1 MCWQTALKYKFSI
14 GTQVFLL
21 FILIAYPIGLLD
33 FEQTGLNSVL
43 LKTYLPK
50 PSDRFMVAGST
61 AFILPSSVNTSAK
74 LKPWLW
80 YAPTLIGLPGVEEQW
95 LFDKFLAAGISIAG
109 VDVGESYGSPEGNS
123 RFSVFYAELLKRGY
137 ARKPVLLGRSRGG
150 LMALSWAASNPDKI
164 AAFAGIYPVCD
175 IESYPGVVKAA
186 GAFMLQPVDLQQHL
200 KTYNPIDRL
209 ADLAKAGVPLFA
221 IHGDSDELVPLA
233 ANSGL
238 LKKRYEDLGGSMAL
252 VVIPGQGHNLWPGFF
267 RSQALVNFVKTH
279 AGG

>member
-1 MCWQTALKYKFSI
+1 
-14 GTQVFLL
+14 
-21 FILIAYPIGLLD
+21 
-33 FEQTGLNSVL
+33 
-43 LKTYLPK
+43 
-50 PSDRFMVAGST
+50 MVAGST

-95 LFDKFLAAGISIAG
+95 LFDKFLEAGISIAG
-109 VDVGESYGSPEGNS
+109 VDVGESYGSPEGNA

-137 ARKPVLLGRSRGG
+137 ALKPVLLGRSRGG
-150 LMALSWAASNPDKI
+150 LMALSWAASNPDKV
-164 AAFAGIYPVCD
+164 AAFAGIYPVCN

-186 GAFMLQPVDLQQHL
+186 GAFKLQPDLQLYL
-200 KTYNPIDRL
+200 KSYNPIDRL
-209 ADLAKAGVPLFA
+209 ANLAKAGVPFFA
-221 IHGDSDELVPLA
+221 IHGDADELVPLA

-267 RSQALVNFVKTH
+267 RSQALVDFVKTN